1 MTKSDT
7 QLLAD
12 VSEELKFDPSI
23 DSSKIQIGVHDGI
36 VTLSGTVPSY
46 WQKIQAEKGIRRVSG
61 VRGIANDLTV
71 DILGSFKRD
80 DTDIARAAANA
91 LEWHSDLPKTIQ
103 ITVNNGWVTLT
114 GMVDWNFQKEEAE
127 RVVKALSGVNG
138 VINNLQIKEQPK
150 PDDVRE
156 RIKKELERMVDQE
169 AERISV
175 DTTNGRVVLKGT
187 VHSWTE
193 REAARKAAYSAP
205 GVREVE
211 NLLIVA

>member
-12 VSEELKFDPSI
+12 VGEGLKFDPSV

-46 WQKIQAEKGIRRVSG
+46 WQKVQAEKVVRRVSG

-71 DILGSFKRD
+71 DILGTFKRD

-103 ITVNNGWVTLT
+103 VTVNNGWVTLT
-114 GMVDWNFQKEEAE
+114 GTVDWNFQKEEAE
-127 RVVKALSGVNG
+127 RVVKSLSGVKA
-138 VINNLQIKEQPK
+138 VINNIQIKEQPK
-150 PDDVRE
+150 PADIRE
-156 RIKKELERMVDQE
+156 KIKKELERIVDQE
-169 AERISV
+169 AERITV

-211 NLLIVA
+211 NLLVVA

>member
-7 QLLAD
+7 RLLAD
-12 VSEELKFDPSI
+12 VAEELKFDPSI
-23 DSSKIQIGVHDGI
+23 DSSKVQIGVHDGI

-46 WQKIQAEKGIRRVSG
+46 WQKVQAEKVVRRVSG

-71 DILGSFKRD
+71 DILGTFKRD
-80 DTDIARAAANA
+80 DSDIARTAANA

-103 ITVNNGWVTLT
+103 VTVNNGWVTLT
-114 GMVDWNFQKEEAE
+114 GTVDWNFQKEEAE
-127 RVVKALSGVNG
+127 RVVKSLSGVKA
-138 VINNLQIKEQPK
+138 VINNIQIKEQAK

-156 RIKKELERMVDQE
+156 RIKKELERIVDQE
-169 AERISV
+169 AERITV

-211 NLLIVA
+211 NLLVVA